1 MATQLSISDGIAIA
15 NSQAFPDSWLPVS
28 YAWAPKS
35 TLNDRNSQSADAQFC
50 ACRLQVTMPRDTT
63 AEIKKRFGNRLRSV
77 RLRCGF
83 TQEGLAFEAGMHRT
97 YVVSV
102 ESGDRNVTLVTIRSL
117 AKALGV
123 TMAEL
128 MPDFSTDG

>member
-1 MATQLSISDGIAIA
+1 
-15 NSQAFPDSWLPVS
+15 
-28 YAWAPKS
+28 
-35 TLNDRNSQSADAQFC
+35 
-50 ACRLQVTMPRDTT
+50 
-63 AEIKKRFGNRLRSV
+63 
-77 RLRCGF
+77 
-83 TQEGLAFEAGMHRT
+83 MHRT